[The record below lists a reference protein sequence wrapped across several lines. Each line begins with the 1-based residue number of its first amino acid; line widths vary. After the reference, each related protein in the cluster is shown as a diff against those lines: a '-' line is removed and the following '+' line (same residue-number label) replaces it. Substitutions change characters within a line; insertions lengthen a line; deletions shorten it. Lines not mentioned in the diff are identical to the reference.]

1 MVYSLKKLLE
11 EKKMTLIVSL
21 PENNLELAK
30 AALSEGADAVK
41 MHVNVDHR
49 ASGNKFLSTEAYME
63 EFHQIRAEYSG
74 PLGIVPGGSFKDIQ
88 QSEMDLL
95 TQLGFDYFSIYA
107 NHMPSWMMKLSTIEK
122 TFAIPANYSHDT
134 LGLVN
139 KLGITA
145 LEASIIPGEEYGSPL
160 TFQDILTY
168 GSLVDK
174 MDVPVLIPSQ
184 RSLVED
190 DLSLLHQVGVKGVML
205 GAIVVG
211 QTVESIK
218 EKVSSFR
225 NAMDQI

>member
-41 MHVNVDHR
+41 MHVNVEHR
-49 ASGNKFLSTEAYME
+49 ASGNKFHSTEAYME
-63 EFHQIRAEYSG
+63 VFQQIRAEYSG
-74 PLGIVPGGSFKDIQ
+74 PLGIVPGGSFQDIQ
-88 QSEMDLL
+88 QSEMNLL
-95 TQLGFDYFSIYA
+95 TQIGFDYFSIYA
-107 NHMPSWMMKLSTIEK
+107 NHMPSWMMKLNTIEK
-122 TFAIPANYSHDT
+122 TFAIPANYSHDK

-139 KLGITA
+139 RLGITA

-218 EKVSSFR
+218 EKVSSFK
-225 NAMDQI
+225 NAMDKI